1 MGFLKRLIGGNE
13 PKKPAP
19 KPGPGGYVDT
29 QGIYLYVQCDNCG
42 TPVRVRADKQYDL
55 TKEGGS
61 YSWHKT
67 IVDNRCFRQMPAVV
81 VFNAAYEVTDA
92 QITGGRFITEAEYD
106 AYYAARQAEKAAA
119 AAAQTPDETPPAS

>member
-1 MGFLKRLIGGNE
+1 
-13 PKKPAP
+13 
-19 KPGPGGYVDT
+19 
-29 QGIYLYVQCDNCG
+29 
-42 TPVRVRADKQYDL
+42 VRVRADKQYDL